1 MNQII
6 LIKIVIQLV
15 LNVLKLELQQV
26 IIVIHV
32 FQDIHLYMEKEVIV
46 MLILIIMMDIIKM
59 KMMVHGKNVMTHVL
73 NVQEK
78 EAVHVQDVL
87 LDITSFIINQ
97 EFVFLINQMT
107 AIMMKKMIHLK
118 NVMINVEN
126 VLKKEMIVVI
136 IVLLVLH
143 MKTEHI
149 FIILF
154 MMIMEIV
161 ILKKKSLKIV
171 LAI

>member
-78 EAVHVQDVL
+78 EKVHAYNVL

-97 EFVFLINQMT
+97 EFVFLINQMIV
-107 AIMMKKMIHLK
+107 IMMKKMIHIK
-118 NVMINVEN
+118 NVMIPVVLVVNLVKLMIIN
-126 VLKKEMIVVI
+126 VLIVQN
-136 IVLLVLH
+136 
-143 MKTEHI
+143 
-149 FIILF
+149 
-154 MMIMEIV
+154 MIMEHINIISFMINQV
-161 ILKKKSLKIV
+161 CVFQKIKQ
-171 LAI
+171 IKMII

>member
-78 EAVHVQDVL
+78 EKVHVYNVL
-87 LDITSFIINQ
+87 QDITLFIINQ
-97 EFVFLINQMT
+97 EFVFLKNQMIV
-107 AIMMKKMIHLK
+107 IMMKKMIHLK
-118 NVMINVEN
+118 NVMLNVVH
-126 VLKKEMIVVI
+126 VLKKEMIQI
-136 IVLLVLH
+136 I
-143 MKTEHI
+143 
-149 FIILF
+149 
-154 MMIMEIV
+154 IV
-161 ILKKKSLKIV
+161 ILVPLIQMEHIYITLFMANQDNVSLKMKKMMMI
-171 LAI
+171 I

>member
-32 FQDIHLYMEKEVIV
+32 FQDIHLYMEKEIIV

-59 KMMVHGKNVMTHVL
+59 KKMEHGKNVMILVE

-78 EAVHVQDVL
+78 EKVHVQDVL
-87 LDITSFIINQ
+87 QDITLFIINQ

-107 AIMMKKMIHLK
+107 VIMMKKMIHLK
-118 NVMINVEN
+118 NAMLNVVH
-126 VLKKEMIVVI
+126 VLKKEMIQI
-136 IVLLVLH
+136 I
-143 MKTEHI
+143 
-149 FIILF
+149 
-154 MMIMEIV
+154 IV
-161 ILKKKSLKIV
+161 ILVPLIQMDNIYITLFMTNQDNVSLKMKKMLMI
-171 LAI
+171 I